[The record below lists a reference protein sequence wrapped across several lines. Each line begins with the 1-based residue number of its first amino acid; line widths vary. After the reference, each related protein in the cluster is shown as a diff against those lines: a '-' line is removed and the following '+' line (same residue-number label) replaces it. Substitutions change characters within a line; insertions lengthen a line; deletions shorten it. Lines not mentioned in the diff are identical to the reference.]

1 MLARM
6 PTSAK
11 SHLRAFL
18 KLSPERAIKYNIG
31 FIPKKYDK
39 RNF

>member
-1 MLARM
+1 MAAPFDKVYR
-6 PTSAK
+6 PF
-11 SHLRAFL
+11 RAFL

-31 FIPKKYDK
+31 FVPKKYDK